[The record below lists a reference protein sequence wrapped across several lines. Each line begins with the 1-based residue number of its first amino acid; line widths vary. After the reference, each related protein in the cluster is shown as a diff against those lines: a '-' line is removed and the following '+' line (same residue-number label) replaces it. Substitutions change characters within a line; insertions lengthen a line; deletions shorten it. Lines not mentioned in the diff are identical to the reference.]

1 MLSELRSRLGSELDR
16 ASAELEARLAR
27 PLEAGQG
34 AGDGRAARR
43 ELERRVRHLGAL
55 VAGLALVEPGSI
67 SADRAGFGSRVRLRE
82 IGSGREDTYVLMVGD
97 LLDIDDG
104 HVSLASPL
112 GQALLGGRPGDHLR
126 VATPGGEREY
136 EILELETLPQQVGIA
151 EVGDVEADD
160 LAVRVA

>member
-1 MLSELRSRLGSELDR
+1 MLSELRSRLGSELDQ
-16 ASAELEARLAR
+16 ASGELEARLAR
-27 PLEAGQG
+27 PRDAGESV
-34 AGDGRAARR
+34 GDARAARR

-67 SADRAGFGSRVRLRE
+67 SAERAGFGSRVHIKE
-82 IGSGREDTYVLMVGD
+82 ISSGNEDTYVLMVGD

-112 GQALLGGRPGDHLR
+112 GQGLLGGCAGDRLR
-126 VATPGGEREY
+126 VATPGGERQY
-136 EILELETLPQQVGIA
+136 EILEVVTLPTQLGISDA
-151 EVGDVEADD
+151 SDIDAGD